1 MSGFLHQLALRSLG
15 LAPRMRS
22 AAPSP
27 QPPPQNLAASDD
39 AWPAA
44 TPADT
49 AEHAASMDAP
59 APAAGLAALDQW
71 ARAQPRLAP
80 RREYSSEPG
89 QPDAHGPGGPATT
102 AGARTSALT
111 ASRPAPAQAAVTA
124 SSPRAAPL
132 RHDARRATVQEADA
146 PALDAPPGARPSW
159 ASPDAASADG
169 HRGRRAAN
177 DVHAD
182 SRPASARDAQEW
194 ETAIARAMPA
204 RTAMPDRRAVPD
216 VHITI
221 DRLEVAPP
229 ATVPRAAPP
238 ARSAALSLRAYLA
251 ARRSGQ
257 P

>member
-27 QPPPQNLAASDD
+27 QPPPQNLAASED
-39 AWPAA
+39 AWPVA
-44 TPADT
+44 TPADA
-49 AEHAASMDAP
+49 AEQAASMDAP

-71 ARAQPRLAP
+71 ARTQPRLAP
-80 RREYSSEPG
+80 RRGYSPEPVQAG
-89 QPDAHGPGGPATT
+89 AHGPGAPATT
-102 AGARTSALT
+102 AGARASAPT
-111 ASRPAPAQAAVTA
+111 ASPPAPAHAALAA
-124 SSPRAAPL
+124 SPPRAALL
-132 RHDARRATVQEADA
+132 RHDARWAAMQQADTPAFEAR
-146 PALDAPPGARPSW
+146 PGAQPSW
-159 ASPDAASADG
+159 ASPDTAPADG
-169 HRGRRAAN
+169 PRGRRAAN

-182 SRPASARDAQEW
+182 SRPASARDAQAW
-194 ETAIARAMPA
+194 EPPVAR
-204 RTAMPDRRAVPD
+204 AMPDRRPIPD

-229 ATVPRAAPP
+229 APAPRAAPP

-251 ARRSGQ
+251 TRRPGQ